1 MSIKRLQTLV
11 LLASGLVFAASLGLY
26 AWAGFSARY
35 WADDYCYG
43 ATVRVYGLVSAIAH
57 WYVESG
63 NRLSTLV
70 GVALSE
76 AFGMGAIRFVP
87 MVVLALLVLAWFVF
101 LGQLGVFIKAFGRIS
116 A

>member
-43 ATVRVYGLVSAIAH
+43 ATVRV
-57 WYVESG
+57 
-63 NRLSTLV
+63 
-70 GVALSE
+70 
-76 AFGMGAIRFVP
+76 
-87 MVVLALLVLAWFVF
+87 
-101 LGQLGVFIKAFGRIS
+101 
-116 A
+116 